1 MTRSQTMPAVRR
13 GFTLVEL
20 LVVITIIAVL
30 MGLLLP
36 AVQAA
41 REGGRRTVCQNNL
54 YQVSFAAIRFNDQ
67 NGFVPGWRNVGP
79 IMNGTSSWPIGL
91 LPFLER
97 SDIIRSGTASGGAIT
112 FTSLPFLTVYVC
124 PSSPPDTQ
132 TGPTLAYAGNC
143 GTGSNLNNAKYNG
156 VMLDTTITS
165 GALLGRISLDDI
177 SSWDGTATTV
187 ILSEKC
193 GPGLPG
199 TPLTQASWS
208 ATISGSNGALSSSA
222 FGTNGTAAF
231 GTVGATPGKVINP
244 EKIQGAGSSSTA
256 GFYNMPS
263 SNHPGGAVA
272 GFCDGHTEFLK
283 DALTPRVYMLLLNSY
298 NTQATGTWGGLTR
311 QDILNEG
318 DYK

>member
-1 MTRSQTMPAVRR
+1 MTRSSAMPSVRR

-41 REGGRRTVCQNNL
+41 REGARRTVCQNNL
-54 YQVSFAAIRFNDQ
+54 YQMAFAAIRYNEQ
-67 NGFVPGWRNVGP
+67 NGFVPGWRNAGP
-79 IMNGTSSWPIGL
+79 IQNVTTSWPIGL

-97 SDIIRSGTASGGAIT
+97 NDIIRSGSAVSGGFA
-112 FTSLPFLTVYVC
+112 LPSTPYLTIYVC
-124 PSSPPDTQ
+124 PSSPPDSQ

-143 GTGSNLNNAKYNG
+143 GTGSNLDNAKFNG

-165 GALLGRISLDDI
+165 GTLAGRINLDDI
-177 SSWDGTATTV
+177 SSGDGTATTV

-193 GPGLPG
+193 GPG
-199 TPLTQASWS
+199 TPAFPLSQASWNVL
-208 ATISGSNGALSSSA
+208 ISGSNGSMTG
-222 FGTNGTAAF
+222 FGTNGAAAF
-231 GTVGATPGKVINP
+231 GTVGAVPAKVINSGT
-244 EKIQGAGSSSTA
+244 QGSWGVA
-256 GFYNMPS
+256 GFFNMPS

-283 DALTPRVYMLLLNSY
+283 DSLSPRTYMLLLNAN
-298 NTQATGTWGGLTR
+298 NTLATGTWCSRT
-311 QDILNEG
+311 DILNEG